1 MWILGLKG
9 LRSNEGDD
17 NGNTTKAIGLIK
29 KNNNFARASR
39 FFVHFFAITARLRCE
54 NALILRCAEEVHKR
68 RRSFLP
74 LSELGYG
81 S

>member
-1 MWILGLKG
+1 MWILELKG

-29 KNNNFARASR
+29 KNNNCARAR
-39 FFVHFFAITARLRCE
+39 FFVHFFAITARLRRE
-54 NALILRCAEEVHKR
+54 NALILRCTEEVHKR